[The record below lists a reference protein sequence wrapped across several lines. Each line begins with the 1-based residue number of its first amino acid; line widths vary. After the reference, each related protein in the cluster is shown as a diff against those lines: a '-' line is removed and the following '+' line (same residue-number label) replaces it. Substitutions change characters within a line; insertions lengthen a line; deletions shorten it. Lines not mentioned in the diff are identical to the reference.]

1 MTDDNTLTEG
11 DISEYQTRKKLIDRD
26 LRESGWIENRDWINE
41 YELSGMPNESN
52 VGFADYV
59 LFDDRGYP
67 LAVIEAKRTT
77 KSPEIG
83 RHQAE
88 LYADLLER
96 KFHRRPVIFLT
107 NGYDKRIIDC
117 SGNEREIWGIYCK
130 RDLEKYFN
138 LKNNRRKLSLNINI
152 NENITDRYYQK
163 SAIKAV
169 CSAFDKG
176 YRKAL
181 LVMATGS
188 GKTRT
193 IVSLVD
199 VLLSHGW
206 IRNIL
211 FLADRTS
218 LVHQAAQA
226 FTNNLPA
233 LSSSNL
239 CKNNPD
245 VHARCIIS
253 TYQTMINLV
262 DKSKEK
268 DGTRTFSNGH
278 FDLIIVDEAH
288 RSIYNR
294 YRSIFEYFDGL
305 LVGLTATPKSDVDKN
320 TYELFGQECGS
331 PTYGY
336 ELAQAV
342 KDGYLVDYKS
352 VEIQTKF
359 LDRGVVYADLTKDEQ
374 NEYENLFLDGEYVP
388 EKIESSEINEW
399 LFNYDTSVRVLDA
412 LMRMGLK
419 INDGSSLGKTIIF
432 ARNHTHAEFIYK
444 VFNEQF
450 PDHHGEC
457 QVIDNYY
464 QYSDDMIVKFKNP
477 DSKVRIAISVDMMDT
492 GIDIP
497 DILNLVFF
505 KPVYSKSKFW
515 QMIGRGTRLCPG
527 LIDGND
533 KTCFYIFDFCS
544 NFEFFRINPKG
555 ITVKDTVSI
564 QSRIF
569 SMKVLMAYRLQELQ
583 FQEEPF
589 ISFRKQLVDDIKTKL
604 NELVRDNFAVKAHL
618 NALDYYSR
626 SDVLNALNDD
636 DVLRIE
642 QELAPL
648 IQPYHDDPGAIRM
661 DALILAIEYGYITNS
676 PRPPLFQRLRK
687 YAKILSKKMT
697 IPDVAA
703 KIETIRMVLKERFLE
718 RADLVI
724 YEKIGRDLRDI
735 MKYIEKPTGPGNKP
749 AKTSNFIDEVLKI
762 EINDSELVD
771 EQLSSYRE
779 KAEYF
784 VRSHQ
789 DDPSII
795 KLKTNQPLNDD
806 DLKRLEKILWSDI
819 GTFEDYKREFENKP
833 LGQFI
838 REIIGLD
845 MGAAKQAFS
854 KYIDETTLDDRQV
867 QFINQLVEYVVHN
880 GVISDMQILT
890 ESPFKDTGNVSNLF
904 QDQMKWKCI
913 LTAINDINRNAGMG
927 L

>member
-1 MTDDNTLTEG
+1 MLDNDLTNE
-11 DISEYQTRKKLIDRD
+11 DISEYQTRKKLIDKD
-26 LRESGWIENRDWINE
+26 LRESGWTENRDWINE

-88 LYADLLER
+88 LYADLLEK
-96 KFHRRPVIFLT
+96 KFHHRPVIFLT
-107 NGYDKRIIDC
+107 NGYYKRIIDC
-117 SGNEREIWGIYCK
+117 SGNEREVWGIYCK

-138 LKNNRRKLSLNINI
+138 LKNNRRELSSSITV

-206 IRNIL
+206 VRNIL

-226 FTNNLPA
+226 FTNHLPY
-233 LSSSNL
+233 LSSSDL
-239 CKNNPD
+239 CKDNPD
-245 VHARCIIS
+245 MHARCIIS
-253 TYQTMINLV
+253 TYQTMINLI
-262 DKSKEK
+262 DDSKEK

-294 YRSIFEYFDGL
+294 YRDIFEYFDGL

-342 KDGYLVDYKS
+342 KDVYLVDYKS
-352 VEIQTKF
+352 VEIQTKI
-359 LDRGVVYADLTKDEQ
+359 LNRGVIYADLTKDEQ
-374 NEYENLFLDGEYVP
+374 DEYESLFLDDELIP
-388 EKIESSEINEW
+388 EKIESSKINEW
-399 LFNYDTSVRVLDA
+399 LFNRDTSVRVLDA

-432 ARNHTHAEFIYK
+432 ARNHNHAEFIYK

-464 QYSDDMIVKFKNP
+464 PYSDDMIVKFKDP

-533 KTCFYIFDFCS
+533 KACFYIFDFCS

-569 SMKVLMAYRLQELQ
+569 SIKVLMAYRLQELQ

-589 ISFRKQLVDDIKTKL
+589 ISFRKQLVEDIKTKL

-618 NALDYYSR
+618 NALDHYSR

-636 DVLRIE
+636 DILIIE

-648 IQPYHDDPGAIRM
+648 IQPYRDDPGAIRM
-661 DALILAIEYGYITNS
+661 DALILAIEHGFITNS
-676 PRPPLFQRLRK
+676 PRPQLFQKLRK
-687 YAKILSKKMT
+687 YANALSKQMT
-697 IPDVAA
+697 IPDVTT
-703 KIETIRMVLKERFLE
+703 KIETIGMVLKENFLE
-718 RADLVI
+718 NANLTT
-724 YEKIGRDLRDI
+724 YEKIRTDLRDI
-735 MKYIEKPTGPGNKP
+735 MKYLEKPTGPMGGIT
-749 AKTSNFIDEVLKI
+749 KTSNFIDEVLKI

-771 EQLSSYRE
+771 EELASYRE

-784 VRSHQ
+784 IRNHQ
-789 DDPSII
+789 DDPAIL
-795 KLKTNQPLNDD
+795 KLKTNQPLDD
-806 DLKRLEKILWSDI
+806 SDLKRLEKILWSEI
-819 GTFEDYKREFENKP
+819 GTLEDYNREFKNKP

-838 REIIGLD
+838 REITGLD
-845 MGAAKQAFS
+845 RKAAKEAFS
-854 KYIDETTLDDRQV
+854 KYIDETTLDDRQMH
-867 QFINQLVEYVVHN
+867 FINHLIEYVVQN
-880 GVISDMQILT
+880 GVISDTSILT
-890 ESPFKDTGNVSNLF
+890 ESPFADIGSVSKLFSDQWENVYA
-904 QDQMKWKCI
+904 
-913 LTAINDINRNAGMG
+913 AINDINRNAGINS
-927 L
+927 